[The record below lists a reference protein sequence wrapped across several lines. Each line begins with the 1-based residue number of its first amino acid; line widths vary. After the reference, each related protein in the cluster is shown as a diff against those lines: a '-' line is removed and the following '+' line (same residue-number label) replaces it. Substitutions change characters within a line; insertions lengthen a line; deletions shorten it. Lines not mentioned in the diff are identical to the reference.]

1 MVIMILYLTFNLLKN
16 KYKILDRFGSLISS
30 WSSHSGG
37 LNGGAHANGSNIEDD
52 EEIMGAKGNF
62 KKL

>member
-1 MVIMILYLTFNLLKN
+1 MSISIVGKLLTTQCVRNFTFS
-16 KYKILDRFGSLISS
+16 DRFGSLISS

-37 LNGGAHANGSNIEDD
+37 LNGGGRGTGSNIEDD

-62 KKL
+62 